1 MCNDTCVSHLVYV
14 QVTYTKFL
22 NEKFSDTKFLNE
34 KFSDTKFFICND
46 RITTSFT
53 GWLEESYEVTKE

>member
-22 NEKFSDTKFLNE
+22 NEKFSDTKF
-34 KFSDTKFFICND
+34 FMCND